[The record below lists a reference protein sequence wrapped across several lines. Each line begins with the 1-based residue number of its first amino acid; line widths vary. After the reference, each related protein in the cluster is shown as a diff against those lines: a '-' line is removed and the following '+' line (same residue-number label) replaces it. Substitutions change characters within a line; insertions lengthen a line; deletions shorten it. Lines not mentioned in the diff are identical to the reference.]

1 MDDEGFRWT
10 DEIDREPDQQPQ
22 RWNRIGE
29 QFSARPVEM
38 QKSAAWRVLNNA
50 ERMMLDRIEIELA
63 SHGGKDNGA
72 LPVTLANF
80 EEYGVRRKSVASS
93 RRALVALGFITFE
106 AGRYSSPTRQDPSK
120 FGLTYKPMAGD
131 RRPLHRWRRLPDDIT
146 ACDRIVI
153 DARKS
158 ED

>member
-1 MDDEGFRWT
+1 VDDEGFRWT
-10 DEIDREPDQQPQ
+10 DEIDPQPADQPQ

-38 QKSAAWRVLNNA
+38 QRSAAWRVLNNA

-63 SHGGKDNGA
+63 SHGGKDNGS
-72 LPVTLANF
+72 LPVTFADF
-80 EEYGVRRKSVASS
+80 EKYGVRRKSVASS
-93 RRALVALGFITFE
+93 RRALVALGFITHE

-120 FGLTYKPMAGD
+120 FGLTYKPIAGD
-131 RRPLHRWRRLPDDIT
+131 RRPLHRWRRQPDDIK
-146 ACDRIVI
+146 ACDHIAME
-153 DARKS
+153 ARNS